1 MAKRSTI
8 NYTQLSKAKIQ
19 PSRNL
24 VISSCSKGGFT
35 LAQQLDVNEGGRKTS
50 VFLAGA
56 FIVENLE
63 ALYNLRDA
71 INVAIEATEN
81 DENLKAAQQVSQETN
96 VDDDDWDEE

>member
-1 MAKRSTI
+1 MARKSTI
-8 NYTQLSKAKIQ
+8 KYTQLSKAKIQ

-35 LAQQLDVNEGGRKTS
+35 LAQQLDVNENGRKTS

-71 INVAIEATEN
+71 INVAIETAEN
-81 DENLKAAQQVSQETN
+81 DENLKVANQVAQEPNT
-96 VDDDDWDEE
+96 DDEDWDEE